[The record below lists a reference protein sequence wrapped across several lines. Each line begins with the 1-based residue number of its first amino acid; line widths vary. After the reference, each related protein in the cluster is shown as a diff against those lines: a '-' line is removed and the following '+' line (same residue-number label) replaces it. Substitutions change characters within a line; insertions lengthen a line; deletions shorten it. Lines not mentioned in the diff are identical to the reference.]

1 MGVNPEDLTLRELFY
16 MVDGRA
22 MSNYA
27 VFSYLASVVVNVL
40 CKDADVSPKDLNP
53 YKSPYDESETEKNLP
68 SGVDFLV
75 EHAAEMGIEIV
86 NKSVDDL

>member
-1 MGVNPEDLTLRELFY
+1 MA
-16 MVDGRA
+16 DGRA
-22 MSNYA
+22 ISNYA

-53 YKSPYDESETEKNLP
+53 YKSPYDETEEAKALP

-75 EHAAEMGIEIV
+75 EHAAEMGIEVI
-86 NKSVDDL
+86 NKRVDEL

>member
-1 MGVNPEDLTLRELFY
+1 MA
-16 MVDGRA
+16 DGRA

-53 YKSPYDESETEKNLP
+53 YKSPYDENETEKDLP

-75 EHAAEMGIEIV
+75 EHAAEMGIEVV